1 MCNDNGWGQSHA
13 TDHQREQL
21 AHQLVHDAFNEI
33 ASEIVDAVEHFI
45 SQPISP
51 RGFHAFELALIAL
64 MRRFGALLLQATM
77 QSLEPEDYRR
87 LPRDLY
93 YHCGGYRRR
102 NQKTRNQN
110 IATMFGNITLWRT
123 GYRSWQPGEEAI
135 FPLEKMLGLTCGVSP
150 ALLSFIGK
158 ALSSAGMSQ
167 AATIALLKEQCAVTM
182 GVKRLRCCTEVVSDT
197 MSELR
202 QTHQV
207 DALLEV
213 LAEAAQSSGNRKP
226 VLAVGRDGIT
236 LREYRHRFFE
246 VATAA
251 TVSVYDRAGKRL
263 KTIYLAWPPEL
274 GQATMDA
281 MLTELLEEL
290 FSRWDG
296 PLPRLAYV
304 TDSGSNEIDYFKS
317 VLRPMKHPT
326 IGKRLDWLRVAD
338 FYHVSERVWAMSDAL
353 FTKNQE
359 QQASG
364 WARRMLKQLKRP
376 SGASR
381 VLHSAAS
388 LYHRRK
394 LGKTRKEDFRK
405 AYRYIQKRTKH
416 LRYSEYAC
424 DHIPIGSGVTE
435 AACKTIYTQRL
446 KLSGMRWSFEGAKRL
461 LGLRTILLSGT
472 WGATFEGYLSS
483 ITPTDIRTYDSK
495 SNEHLQNAA

>member
-1 MCNDNGWGQSHA
+1 MCNDNGWGHA
-13 TDHQREQL
+13 CATEQQRKQV
-21 AHQLVHDAFNEI
+21 AHDLVHCAFNEI
-33 ASEIVDAVEHFI
+33 APRIVDAVEQFI
-45 SQPISP
+45 AQPISP
-51 RGFHAFELALIAL
+51 LSFHRFELAMIAL
-64 MRRFGALLLQATM
+64 MRAFGAIVLRAVI
-77 QSLEPEDYRR
+77 QSLEPEDHLR

-93 YHCGGYRRR
+93 HQCGGYRRR
-102 NQKTRNQN
+102 NKRTRNSH

-123 GYRSWQPGEEAI
+123 GYRSWQPGEKGI
-135 FPLEKMLGLTCGVSP
+135 FPLERMLGLTENVSP
-150 ALLSFIGK
+150 ALLSFVGK
-158 ALSSAGMSQ
+158 SISSAGMSQ
-167 AATIALLKEQCAVTM
+167 DATIALLREQCTVTM
-182 GVKRLRCCTEVVSDT
+182 GIKRLRRCTEVFSDA

-202 QTHQV
+202 QSHQV
-207 DALLEV
+207 DALLEA
-213 LAEAAQSSGNRKP
+213 LAQAAQSSGNRKP

-274 GQATMDA
+274 GQSTMDS

-290 FSRWDG
+290 FARLSG

-304 TDSGSNEIDYFKS
+304 TDSGSNEIDYFNR
-317 VLRPMKHPT
+317 VLRRMKHPT
-326 IGKRLDWLRVAD
+326 SGKRLDWLRVAD
-338 FYHVSERVWAMSDAL
+338 FYHVSERVWAMANAL

-359 QQASG
+359 QQATA
-364 WARRMLKQLKRP
+364 WARRMLKKLKRP

-394 LGKTRKEDFRK
+394 LGKTRKEDFWK
-405 AYRYIQKRTKH
+405 AYRYIQKRTEH
-416 LRYSEYAC
+416 LRYSQYRS

-446 KLSGMRWSFEGAKRL
+446 KLSGMRWSKEGAKRIL
-461 LGLRTILLSGT
+461 ALRTILLSRT
-472 WGATFEGYLSS
+472 WEATFESYLDGLK
-483 ITPTDIRTYDSK
+483 PRDMRPYK
-495 SNEHLQNAA
+495 AGSNEHLQNAA

>member
-1 MCNDNGWGQSHA
+1 MCNDNGWGHAHA
-13 TDHQREQL
+13 TDQRRQQL

-33 ASEIVDAVEHFI
+33 APEIVHAVEHFI

-51 RGFHAFELALIAL
+51 RSFHVFELALIAL
-64 MRRFGALLLQATM
+64 IRSFGALLLQATL
-77 QSLEPEDYRR
+77 QSLEPEDHRR

-102 NQKTRNQN
+102 NQKTRNQS
-110 IATMFGNITLWRT
+110 IATMFGNITLWRR

-135 FPLEKMLGLTCGVSP
+135 FPLERMLGLTEGVSP
-150 ALLSFIGK
+150 ALLSFTGK

-167 AATIALLKEQCAVTM
+167 AATITLLKEQCAVTM
-182 GVKRLRCCTEVVSDT
+182 GVKRLRHCAEVFSDT

-281 MLTELLEEL
+281 MLTELLDEL

-304 TDSGSNEIDYFKS
+304 TDSGSNEIEYFNS
-317 VLRPMKHPT
+317 VLGRMKHPT
-326 IGKRLDWLRVAD
+326 TGKRLDWLRVAD
-338 FYHVSERVWAMSDAL
+338 FYHVSERVWAMADAL

-359 QQASG
+359 QQASA

-394 LGKTRKEDFRK
+394 LGKTRKENFWK
-405 AYRYIQKRTKH
+405 AYRYIQTRTKH
-416 LRYSEYAC
+416 LRYSEYAR

-472 WGATFEGYLSS
+472 WNATFEGYLSS
-483 ITPTDIRTYDSK
+483 ITPIDMRTYDPK